1 MRGLCVT
8 RAPINRSP
16 VAHPPKYLGGEW
28 YNLPVRPEFVPQPYN
43 LFTVL
48 DIVAILTNVFEIIP
62 VQGYVWIVYILWR
75 NVFLVMHY
83 KA

>member
-1 MRGLCVT
+1 MRGLRVT
-8 RAPINRSP
+8 RTPINRSP
-16 VAHPPKYLGGEW
+16 MANPWNFLGGEW
-28 YNLPVRPEFVPQPYN
+28 HNLPVRPEFVPQPYH

-48 DIVAILTNVFEIIP
+48 DIVTILTDVFEIIP